1 MSSKALSKSLLPDFK
16 LSRWFIEN
24 TDPAVRCWHRVDVG
38 SVANVS
44 EENAVSIFRGEVC
57 RIGIQ

>member
-1 MSSKALSKSLLPDFK
+1 
-16 LSRWFIEN
+16 
-24 TDPAVRCWHRVDVG
+24 VDVG

-57 RIGIQ
+57 RIGIQWGVFLLLSVWVYKDNRQTTCVIE